1 MNLSLKYKN
10 HIFMLIKPDYEQIK
24 STKYFEDFLKYLEP
38 VKNKFFFDV
47 LKAGNLF
54 KFVKLQNKISI

>member
-1 MNLSLKYKN
+1 
-10 HIFMLIKPDYEQIK
+10 MLIKSDYEQIK
-24 STKYFEDFLKYLEP
+24 STKYFADFLKYLEP
-38 VKNKFFFDV
+38 VKNKFFLDV

>member
-1 MNLSLKYKN
+1 
-10 HIFMLIKPDYEQIK
+10 MLIKSDYEQIK

-38 VKNKFFFDV
+38 VKNKFFLDV